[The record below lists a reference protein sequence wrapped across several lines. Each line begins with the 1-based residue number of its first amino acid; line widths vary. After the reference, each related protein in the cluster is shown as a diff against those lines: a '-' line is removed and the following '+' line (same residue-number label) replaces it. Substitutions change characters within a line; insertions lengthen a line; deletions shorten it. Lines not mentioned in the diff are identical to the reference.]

1 MDRRERDRKTQKCR
15 NGGDRKSKVE
25 NDKERKRDGQWED
38 SYRHRHR
45 CAEVAETE
53 TKIKAD
59 KESDKGYGQK

>member
-15 NGGDRKSKVE
+15 SEGDRKSKVE

-38 SYRHRHR
+38 SYRQ
-45 CAEVAETE
+45 VAETE

-59 KESDKGYGQK
+59 KESYKGYGQK